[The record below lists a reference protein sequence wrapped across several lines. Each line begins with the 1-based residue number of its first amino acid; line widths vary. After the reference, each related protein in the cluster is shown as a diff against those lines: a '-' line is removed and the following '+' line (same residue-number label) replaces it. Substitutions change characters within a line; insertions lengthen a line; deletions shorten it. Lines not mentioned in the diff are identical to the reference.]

1 MVVGIFT
8 AISFDDLNRIN
19 MLGLLCLGSYQMINP
34 ARLDAR
40 AQLLDQATKH
50 AELDPGPIAGIHRCR
65 QSR

>member
-19 MLGLLCLGSYQMINP
+19 MLGLLCLAAIGSYQMINP

-50 AELDPGPIAGIHRCR
+50 AELDPAR
-65 QSR
+65 